1 MTALDHE
8 HRGITRP
15 RAYLPPARALTG
27 RAMRVCLE
35 AARAA
40 PSIHNSQPWLFR
52 LRDGGIDILA
62 DRRRRLDV
70 IDPQGRELLIS
81 VAAAVLNA
89 RVAMLD
95 CGWVP
100 ILRVFPNAAQPD
112 LVARVVPGPAAV
124 PDFTV
129 RALAAAIGRRR
140 TNRRPFSGLSLPD
153 PVIAELAAAAAAEKA
168 VLATADAAGRDAILA
183 LTRTADEWQRT
194 DPAYR
199 EELTAWTLPPMGRSD
214 GVPAQ
219 AFGPRDERDAL
230 PVRDFGLAQPDLHRR
245 LARFEPEPTLVLL
258 STEGDGR
265 LAWVR
270 AGQALQR
277 VLLTATVRGVAAA
290 PMTQALEEPLT
301 RQLISDQAHNRYAQA
316 ILRLGYGCAT
326 AASPRRPLAET
337 LVAEPRSSVRTGV
350 LS

>member
-1 MTALDHE
+1 
-8 HRGITRP
+8 
-15 RAYLPPARALTG
+15 
-27 RAMRVCLE
+27 MRICLE
-35 AARAA
+35 AASAA
-40 PSIHNSQPWLFR
+40 PSIHNTQPWLFR

-62 DRRRRLDV
+62 DRRRRLEV

-89 RVAMLD
+89 RVAMLG

-112 LVARVVPGPAAV
+112 LVARITPGPAAA
-124 PDFTV
+124 PDPTV

-140 TNRRPFSGLSLPD
+140 TNRRPFSDLPLPD
-153 PVIAELAAAAAAEKA
+153 PVVTELTAAAAAEGA
-168 VLATADAAGRDAILA
+168 VLATADTAGTEAVLA
-183 LTRTADEWQRT
+183 LTRTADEWQRA

-199 EELTAWTLPPMGRSD
+199 EELAAWTLPPRGRSD

-219 AFGPRDERDAL
+219 AFGPQDERDTL
-230 PVRDFGLAQPDLHRR
+230 PMRDFGLVQPDLHRR
-245 LARFEPEPTLVLL
+245 NARFEPDPTLVVL

-277 VLLTATVRGVAAA
+277 VLLTAAVRGVAAA

-301 RQLISDQAHNRYAQA
+301 RQLISDQAHNQYAQV
-316 ILRLGYGCAT
+316 ILRLGYGRAT

-337 LVAEPRSSVRTGV
+337 LIAEPRSAACRSDVP
-350 LS
+350 S